1 MTTETMTIHEAL
13 SELKIIGDR
22 IESAINKEFVTLNKK
37 SNKKIDGIPID
48 DVVANIK
55 SRYQKVNDLIKR
67 RNAIKRAVSISNAKT
82 EVVISGTSYTV
93 AEAIEMKNSGIQYQE
108 MLMKELTRQIS
119 NQRNGLQLENNE
131 VYKKAEEY
139 AVNSV
144 GKKENSNAKDFEDT
158 RMSYIET
165 NCYDLIDPLKLTQE
179 IEKLEEEISAFKTK
193 VDSALSISNAITTIT
208 INY

>member
-22 IESAINKEFVTLNKK
+22 IDNAIHKEFVTINKK
-37 SNKKIDGIPID
+37 SNKKVNGIPID
-48 DVVANIK
+48 DVVANIE

-82 EVVISGTSYTV
+82 EVVISGVTYTV
-93 AEAIEMKNSGIQYQE
+93 AEAIEMNNSGIQYQE
-108 MLMKELTRQIS
+108 QLMNELTKQIS
-119 NQRNGLQLENNE
+119 NCRTRLQMENDN

-139 AVNSV
+139 AANSV

-158 RMSYIET
+158 RMSYIDT
-165 NCYDLIDPLKLTQE
+165 NCYDLVDPLKLTQE
-179 IEKLEEEISAFKTK
+179 IEKLEEEIAAFKTK
-193 VDSALSISNAITTIT
+193 VDSALSISNATTTIT
-208 INY
+208 IEY